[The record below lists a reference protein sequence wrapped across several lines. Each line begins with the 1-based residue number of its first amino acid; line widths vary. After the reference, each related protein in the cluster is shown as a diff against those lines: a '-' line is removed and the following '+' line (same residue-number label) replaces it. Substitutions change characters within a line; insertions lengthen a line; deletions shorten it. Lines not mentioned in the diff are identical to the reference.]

1 MLVSFLKERIRTV
14 KNRKFIFVIL
24 SVLLTTIMLSGC
36 TFVDNME
43 VKMNL
48 RNEKFD
54 YMKEN
59 TVDKIIIQN
68 VRDSGFRFIV
78 SDSQAI
84 NDIYTSL
91 AKGKIAKEK
100 TTLNPDYIFEV
111 WMGDEVKK
119 YDYVV
124 GSNSRGVGNFYDDEY
139 AFSVPKNLENT
150 IMQNLSFIRKPR
162 DFQYIYYQSI
172 LKVAEAKKDSISDL
186 KVGIDISGDTD
197 CLKYVFSNQLEEFKK
212 NLKKILPNSDIV
224 DNNSKDFDVIIT
236 VNNRGF
242 SSKIFKTLIS
252 VENKIDKSLEKY
264 YISAEYNLKTW
275 DINISEAN
283 KKPQDW

>member
-1 MLVSFLKERIRTV
+1 M

-68 VRDSGFRFIV
+68 VRDSGFRIIV

>member
-1 MLVSFLKERIRTV
+1 M
-14 KNRKFIFVIL
+14 KNRKFIFMIL
-24 SVLLTTIMLSGC
+24 SVLITTTILSGC
-36 TFVDNME
+36 TFIDNMA

-54 YMKEN
+54 YIKEN

-84 NDIYTSL
+84 NDIYKSL
-91 AKGKIAKEK
+91 AKSKIEKEK
-100 TTLNPDYIFEV
+100 TILDPDYIFEI

-119 YDYVV
+119 YNYVV
-124 GSNSRGVGNFYDDEY
+124 GSDSNGVGNFYDDE
-139 AFSVPKNLENT
+139 FNFLVPKNLENT

-172 LKVAEAKKDSISDL
+172 LKVVEAKKNDIGNS

-197 CLKYVFSNQLEEFKK
+197 CLKYVFSIQLEEFKK
-212 NLKKILPNSDIV
+212 NLKKVLPNADIV

-236 VNNRGF
+236 VKNRGF
-242 SSKIFKTLIS
+242 SSKMFKTLIS
-252 VENKIDKSLEKY
+252 VENKNDNSLEKY
-264 YISAEYNLKTW
+264 YISSEYNLKTW
-275 DINISEAN
+275 DINVSEKN
-283 KKPQDW
+283 QKPQDW

>member
-1 MLVSFLKERIRTV
+1 M

>member
-1 MLVSFLKERIRTV
+1 M
-14 KNRKFIFVIL
+14 KNRKFIFIIL
-24 SVLLTTIMLSGC
+24 SVLIAATMLSGC
-36 TFVDNME
+36 TFIDNMK

-84 NDIYTSL
+84 NDIYKSL
-91 AKGKIAKEK
+91 SKGRIEKEK
-100 TTLNPDYIFEV
+100 TTLDPDYTFEI

-119 YDYVV
+119 YSYVV
-124 GSNSRGVGNFYDDEY
+124 GSDSKKVGNFYDDEY

-172 LKVAEAKKDSISDL
+172 LKVAEAKKNDIGDL

-197 CLKYVFSNQLEEFKK
+197 CLKYVFSTELEDFKK
-212 NLKKILPNSDIV
+212 NLKKVLPNAELV
-224 DNNSKDFDVIIT
+224 DNNSKDFDVVMT
-236 VNNRGF
+236 VKNRGF
-242 SSKIFKTLIS
+242 SSKVFKTLIS
-252 VENKIDKSLEKY
+252 VENKNDKSLENY

-275 DINISEAN
+275 DINVSEVN
-283 KKPQDW
+283 QKPQDW

>member
-1 MLVSFLKERIRTV
+1 M
-14 KNRKFIFVIL
+14 KNRKFIFIIL
-24 SVLLTTIMLSGC
+24 SVLITTTVLSGC
-36 TFVDNME
+36 TFINNMA
-43 VKMNL
+43 VKMNF

-54 YMKEN
+54 YIKEN

-78 SDSQAI
+78 NDSQAI
-84 NDIYTSL
+84 NDIYKSL
-91 AKGKIAKEK
+91 SKGKIEKEK
-100 TTLNPDYIFEV
+100 TTLDPDYIFEV

-119 YDYVV
+119 YSYVV
-124 GSNSRGVGNFYDDEY
+124 GSDSKKVGNFYDDEY

-172 LKVAEAKKDSISDL
+172 LKVAEAKKNDIGDL

-197 CLKYVFSNQLEEFKK
+197 CLKYVFSTELEDFKK
-212 NLKKILPNSDIV
+212 NLKKILPNAELV
-224 DNNSKDFDVIIT
+224 DNNSKDFDVIMT
-236 VNNRGF
+236 VKNRGF
-242 SSKIFKTLIS
+242 SSKVFKTLIS
-252 VENKIDKSLEKY
+252 VENKKDKSLENY

-275 DINISEAN
+275 DINVSEAN
-283 KKPQDW
+283 QKPQDW

>member
-1 MLVSFLKERIRTV
+1 M
-14 KNRKFIFVIL
+14 KNRKFIFIIL
-24 SVLLTTIMLSGC
+24 SVLIATTMLSGC
-36 TFVDNME
+36 TFIDNME

-84 NDIYTSL
+84 NDIYKSL
-91 AKGKIAKEK
+91 AKGRIEKEK
-100 TTLNPDYIFEV
+100 TTLDPDYTFEI

-119 YDYVV
+119 YSYVV
-124 GSNSRGVGNFYDDEY
+124 GTDSRNVGNFYDDEY
-139 AFSVPKNLENT
+139 AFSVPKNLENS

-172 LKVAEAKKDSISDL
+172 LKVAEAKKSAIGDL

-212 NLKKILPNSDIV
+212 NLRKILPNSDIV

-242 SSKIFKTLIS
+242 NSKVFKTLIS

-264 YISAEYNLKTW
+264 YIYKQ
-275 DINISEAN
+275 
-283 KKPQDW
+283 KQ

>member
-1 MLVSFLKERIRTV
+1 M
-14 KNRKFIFVIL
+14 KNRKFIFIIL
-24 SVLLTTIMLSGC
+24 SVLITTTMLSGC
-36 TFVDNME
+36 TFINNIA

-54 YMKEN
+54 YIKEN
-59 TVDKIIIQN
+59 SVDKIIIQN

-78 SDSQAI
+78 NDSQAI
-84 NDIYTSL
+84 NDIYKSL
-91 AKGKIAKEK
+91 AKGKIEKEK
-100 TTLNPDYIFEV
+100 TTLDPDYIFEV

-119 YDYVV
+119 YSYVV
-124 GSNSRGVGNFYDDEY
+124 GSDSKKVGNFYDDEY

-172 LKVAEAKKDSISDL
+172 LKVAEVKKNDIGDL

-197 CLKYVFSNQLEEFKK
+197 CLKYVFSTELEEFKK
-212 NLKKILPNSDIV
+212 NLKKVLPNAELV
-224 DNNSKDFDVIIT
+224 DNNSKDFDVIMT
-236 VNNRGF
+236 VKNRGF
-242 SSKIFKTLIS
+242 SSKVFKTLIS
-252 VENKIDKSLEKY
+252 VENKKDKSLENY

-275 DINISEAN
+275 DINVSEAN
-283 KKPQDW
+283 QKPQDW

>member
-1 MLVSFLKERIRTV
+1 M
-14 KNRKFIFVIL
+14 KNRKFIFIIL
-24 SVLLTTIMLSGC
+24 SVLITTTMLSGC
-36 TFVDNME
+36 TFINEMA

-54 YMKEN
+54 YIKEN

-68 VRDSGFRFIV
+68 VRDSAFRFIV
-78 SDSQAI
+78 NDSKAI
-84 NDIYTSL
+84 NDIYKSL
-91 AKGKIAKEK
+91 AKGKIEKEK
-100 TTLNPDYIFEV
+100 TTLDPDYIFEV

-119 YDYVV
+119 YSYVV
-124 GSNSRGVGNFYDDEY
+124 GSDSKKVGNFYDDEY

-172 LKVAEAKKDSISDL
+172 LKVAEAKKNSIGDL

-197 CLKYVFSNQLEEFKK
+197 CLKYVFSTDLEEFKK
-212 NLKKILPNSDIV
+212 NIKKVLPNAELV
-224 DNNSKDFDVIIT
+224 DNNSKDFDVILT
-236 VNNRGF
+236 VKNRGF
-242 SSKIFKTLIS
+242 SSKVFKTLIS
-252 VENKIDKSLEKY
+252 VDNKQDKSLENY

-275 DINISEAN
+275 DINVSEAN

>member
-1 MLVSFLKERIRTV
+1 M
-14 KNRKFIFVIL
+14 KNRKFIFIIL
-24 SVLLTTIMLSGC
+24 SVLITTTMLSGC
-36 TFVDNME
+36 TFINEMA

-54 YMKEN
+54 YIKEN

-78 SDSQAI
+78 NDSKAI
-84 NDIYTSL
+84 NDIYKSL
-91 AKGKIAKEK
+91 AKGKIEKEK
-100 TTLNPDYIFEV
+100 TTLDPDYIFEV

-119 YDYVV
+119 YSYVV
-124 GSNSRGVGNFYDDEY
+124 GSDSKKVGNFYDDEY

-172 LKVAEAKKDSISDL
+172 LKVAEAKKNSIGDL

-197 CLKYVFSNQLEEFKK
+197 CLKYVFSTDLEEFKK
-212 NLKKILPNSDIV
+212 NIKKVLPNAELV
-224 DNNSKDFDVIIT
+224 DNNSKDFDVILT
-236 VNNRGF
+236 VKNRGF
-242 SSKIFKTLIS
+242 SSKVFKTLIS
-252 VENKIDKSLEKY
+252 VDNKQDKSLENY

-275 DINISEAN
+275 DINVSEAN